1 MPDRFYLLTDS
12 LSRLTALKASQDSL
26 RLTKQSAISYWLD
39 QVLSPEHK
47 PEFVLSLLLVFGGLL
62 FAFLLS
68 QRRKR
73 LESVDR
79 LQAQA
84 LQFASLALLA
94 LASKGLFFIIASF
107 ALAGI
112 LAPGSYGQLY
122 WLGWQISLV
131 WFVYCSFMFAL
142 GFTRSRKSYDLFF
155 AVSLALVFLI
165 ITGLY
170 NEWFWKWL
178 LYKLGV
184 VDIDPIFI
192 DKPIV
197 SLAPP
202 FPIGTEL
209 LMPEISVFARIAL
222 LAHFT
227 LALLLFSYAAYLIF
241 RRARLYQDDSAK
253 RATYLL
259 SLAFLLMALFGLYGL
274 LKFRS
279 DLSTLAS
286 NSYLAALVLLV
297 IFFFSVR
304 NTYRHG
310 RYKRA

>member
-1 MPDRFYLLTDS
+1 MFFIVAS
-12 LSRLTALKASQDSL
+12 LS
-26 RLTKQSAISYWLD
+26 
-39 QVLSPEHK
+39 
-47 PEFVLSLLLVFGGLL
+47 
-62 FAFLLS
+62 
-68 QRRKR
+68 
-73 LESVDR
+73 
-79 LQAQA
+79 
-84 LQFASLALLA
+84 
-94 LASKGLFFIIASF
+94 
-107 ALAGI
+107 LAGI
-112 LAPGSYGQLY
+112 LSPGSYGQLY

-155 AVSLALVFLI
+155 AVGLALVFLI
-165 ITGLY
+165 ISGLY

-209 LMPEISVFARIAL
+209 LIPQISVFSLVAL
-222 LAHFT
+222 GAHFT
-227 LALLLFSYAAYLIF
+227 LSLLLFGYAAYLIF
-241 RRARLYQDDSAK
+241 RRARIYQDESAK
-253 RATYLL
+253 RAAYLL
-259 SLAFLLMALFGLYGL
+259 SLSFLLMALLGLYSL

-279 DLSTLAS
+279 DLPALAS
-286 NSYLAALVLLV
+286 NSYLAALVLSV
-297 IFFFSVR
+297 IFFLSVR

-310 RYKRA
+310 RYRRA